1 MSRRF
6 DLLVF
11 DWDGTLMD
19 SAAHIVACARA
30 AFESLSLPVPEE
42 AAVRDII
49 GLGLREALQTLAPGL
64 DDAAYDAIR
73 DAYRSRFLGAPPDV
87 SPLFPGAR
95 GTLEALQAAG
105 YRLAVATGKSRAGL
119 ERELARSG
127 LASLFSATRCADE
140 TASKPDPRMLYELLT
155 ETGAAAPAAVMI
167 GDTEYDLLM
176 ARAAGAAS
184 IAACYGVHA
193 CERLHRHGPLASVQR
208 LSDLPAV
215 LRALDA

>member
-1 MSRRF
+1 MARRF

-19 SAAHIVACARA
+19 SAAHIVHCAQQAFA
-30 AFESLSLPVPEE
+30 ALSLPVPDDE
-42 AAVRDII
+42 AVRDII

-64 DDAAYDAIR
+64 DDHTYDAIR
-73 DAYRSRFLGAPPDV
+73 EAYRSRFLGAPPDV
-87 SPLFPGAR
+87 SPLFPGAHA
-95 GTLEALQAAG
+95 TLEALRAEG

-119 ERELARSG
+119 ERELARTG
-127 LASLFSATRCADE
+127 LAPLFSATRCADE
-140 TASKPDPRMLYELLT
+140 TASKPDPRMLHELLA
-155 ETGAAAPAAVMI
+155 ETGAGAPAAVMI

-215 LRALDA
+215 LQALDS